1 MEFRGSGAMT
11 SAGPTAVLRLALAG
25 VAALVLAL
33 ALAAPSQAGVYW
45 TNYGSGGTAGT
56 IGRANPDGSAVQ
68 QDFITGAA
76 GPVGV
81 VVSGSYIYWSN
92 PSTQNSS
99 PGTTIGRANLDGT
112 GVNNRF
118 ITGAL
123 GPHSLAVQGP
133 YLYWDN
139 RLADSIGRA
148 NLDGTGVDNNF
159 ITGAGGPWGIAT
171 DANFVYWTNFGAGG
185 GSGGTTIGRA
195 NLNGTGVNESFI
207 TGASAPAGIA
217 VNGSHIYW
225 ANQGV
230 NSSGTTIGRANLDGT
245 TGVNQSFITGASSP
259 GGIAVD
265 ATSVYWSNASPLAGP
280 ATNAFGG
287 STIGRATL
295 DGAGVNQSF
304 ITGANSPLGIY
315 TDAAPLVYAP
325 APVPPAPA
333 PAAPTPAPAKP
344 AAGALPKF
352 ASLVTL
358 PSAKACVSRRKF
370 SIRLRVP
377 KGSPVTSAQVKVNG
391 KSAAVRRGARLRS
404 TVNLTQLPKGS
415 FRVDIVLKLS
425 DGRTV
430 KGHRSYRTCAAKR
443 HKHKA

>member
-1 MEFRGSGAMT
+1 VLVRGDS
-11 SAGPTAVLRLALAG
+11 TALLRFALALAAG
-25 VAALVLAL
+25 LVLAL
-33 ALAAPSQAGVYW
+33 GMAAPSQAGIYW
-45 TNYGSGGTAGT
+45 TNYGSGGTAGE

-68 QDFITGAA
+68 QNFITGAA

-112 GVNNRF
+112 GVNNKF
-118 ITGAL
+118 ITGAM
-123 GPHSLAVQGP
+123 GPHSLAVHGP

-139 RLADSIGRA
+139 RLAGTIGRA

-171 DANFVYWTNFGAGG
+171 DDNFVYWTNFGAGG

-195 NLNGTGVNESFI
+195 NLNGTGVDENFI
-207 TGASAPAGIA
+207 TGATAPAGIA

-230 NSSGTTIGRANLDGT
+230 NSSGTTIGRADLNG

-259 GGIAVD
+259 GGVAVD
-265 ATSVYWSNASPLAGP
+265 ATSVYWSNASPLGGP
-280 ATNAFGG
+280 AGSAFGG
-287 STIGRATL
+287 STIGRSSL
-295 DGAGVNQSF
+295 DGAGTNQSF
-304 ITGANSPLGIY
+304 ITGASSPLGIY
-315 TDAAPLVYAP
+315 ADAAPLQSV
-325 APVPPAPA
+325 
-333 PAAPTPAPAKP
+333 
-344 AAGALPKF
+344 LPKF

-370 SIRLRVP
+370 SIRLQVP
-377 KGSPVTSAQVKVNG
+377 KGSAVTSAEVKVNG

-404 TVNLTQLPKGS
+404 TVNLTQLPKGR
-415 FRVDIVLKLS
+415 FRVDIVLKLA

-430 KGHRSYRTCAAKR
+430 KGTRSYRTCAVKR
-443 HKHKA
+443 PGSHKHKA